1 MAYLVVNK
9 NGEERIFGC
18 LPSFY
23 RGTWAYEDPFLTE
36 KDYGVMLP
44 VGTIYRLTGQEIN
57 FKHDP
62 IDLSSDAFA
71 CKNNIAYVCQ
81 RIKANGT
88 ISALDIA
95 ALKQMGVTDATIAE
109 SINVDTFLD
118 KICQQ

>member
-23 RGTWAYEDPFLTE
+23 CGTWAYEDPFLTE

-71 CKNNIAYVCQ
+71 CKNNITYVCQ

-88 ISALDIA
+88 ISDLDIA
-95 ALKQMGVTDATIAE
+95 ALKQMGVADATIAE